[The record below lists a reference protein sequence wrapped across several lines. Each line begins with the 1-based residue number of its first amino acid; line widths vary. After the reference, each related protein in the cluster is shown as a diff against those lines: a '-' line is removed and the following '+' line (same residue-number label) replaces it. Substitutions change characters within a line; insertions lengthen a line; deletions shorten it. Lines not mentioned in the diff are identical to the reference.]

1 MTLKQTLTED
11 MKNAMRARD
20 SLTLQAIRYLLAEIK
35 NVEIDNGEQDD
46 KGIEKIIASQVKK
59 IKEAIEE
66 FKKGNRD
73 DLVQEEEKKLL
84 VLKKYL
90 PEQMSDQQLE
100 QIIKKIVADNQGLE
114 MGPMIGKVMVAVK
127 GQADGGRVREL
138 VKRTLNS

>member
-46 KGIEKIIASQVKK
+46 KGVEKIIASQVKK

-90 PEQMSDQQLE
+90 PEQMGDQQLE

-114 MGPMIGKVMVAVK
+114 MGPMIGKVMVVVK
-127 GQADGGRVREL
+127 GQADGGRVSEL
-138 VKRTLNS
+138 VRKLM